1 LVLVTLTPE
10 TDPDVALVN
19 VGYKAVAVDV
29 SLVTVTPE
37 VTVDD
42 NVPVAK
48 DNPVPTVTLL
58 NPPDP
63 LPYNIDDP
71 LVAGA

>member
-1 LVLVTLTPE
+1 MFVCTIIPSTAAM
-10 TDPDVALVN
+10 PD
-19 VGYKAVAVDV
+19 
-29 SLVTVTPE
+29 E
-37 VTVDD
+37 D
-42 NVPVAK
+42 NVPVEN
-48 DNPVPTVTLL
+48 DNPEPTVTLL